1 MAEAIFNKLAPAG
14 FSATSSGTKVFDKDG
29 NSKEGEKLKDRVGAE
44 QVLFVLNELG
54 IRAEE
59 AERNQITEESVTA
72 ADKIVIMAEKE
83 TWPDYLIGNDKIIY
97 WDIIDPKAKGLD
109 DTRAIREQIH
119 GLVKRLIEDLK

>member
-1 MAEAIFNKLAPAG
+1 MAEAIFNKLAPEG

-44 QVLFVLNELG
+44 QVIEVLKELG

-59 AERNQITEESVTA
+59 AERNQITEESVMA
-72 ADKIVIMAEKE
+72 ADKIIIMAEKE
-83 TWPDYLIGNDKIIY
+83 TWPNYLIGSDKIIY
-97 WDIIDPKAKGLD
+97 WDIIDPKAKSID

-119 GLVKRLIEDLK
+119 GLVERLIEDLK